1 MKGTKIYFASSTK
14 PPRTGKITI
23 WATDRIKLETDFE
36 YTINNALFDL
46 EQEKIRLLK
55 KIISIFATETP
66 TYLLF
71 TNNRE

>member
-1 MKGTKIYFASSTK
+1 MKGTNIYFASSTK

-36 YTINNALFDL
+36 YAINNALFDL